1 MTMRQYV
8 NKAQSGTVSS
18 STRKEVDKLEPII
31 DRVMLVA
38 KRLSTAEAELTKC
51 AEKIGNFESTIKAL
65 EFKVKMQDEKIQEF
79 LAKAET
85 PTAKPPVR
93 RPSTKTK

>member
-8 NKAQSGTVSS
+8 NKSQSGTISS

-38 KRLSTAEAELTKC
+38 KRLSTAEEELTKC
-51 AEKIGNFESTIKAL
+51 IEKIGNFESTIRAL
-65 EFKVKMQDEKIQEF
+65 EFKIKMQDEKIKEF
-79 LAKAET
+79 TSKTET
-85 PTAKPPVR
+85 PAAKPPTR
-93 RPSTKTK
+93 RPSTKAK

>member
-8 NKAQSGTVSS
+8 NKSQSGTISS

-38 KRLSTAEAELTKC
+38 KRLSSAEKELTKC
-51 AEKIGNFESTIKAL
+51 IDKIGNFESTIKAL
-65 EFKVKMQDEKIQEF
+65 EFKIKMQDEKIQE
-79 LAKAET
+79 L
-85 PTAKPPVR
+85 TAKKLNPCY
-93 RPSTKTK
+93 

>member
-1 MTMRQYV
+1 MRQYV
-8 NKAQSGTVSS
+8 NKSQSGTISS

-38 KRLSTAEAELTKC
+38 KRLSTAEEELNKC
-51 AEKIGNFESTIKAL
+51 VEKIGNFESTIRAL

-79 LAKAET
+79 IAQAEV

-93 RPSTKTK
+93 RTSTKTK